1 MGKLAL
7 VASVL
12 VGFVLVGCDTS
23 ETTGINEDSF
33 NGALTDNMDMPEP
46 SKPLTASELASVCKA
61 GIAETFGQPIAI
73 MKIVSNEAGIVRV
86 RYNRPSDNKRWTN
99 DCRVEGNRLIWRS
112 VDAFPG
118 DGPGIWRTRPADE
131 VVTFKVSGNEVV
143 LETTYPDNEP
153 VTATYNLS

>member
-1 MGKLAL
+1 MKNLLPIAAIAL
-7 VASVL
+7 L
-12 VGFVLVGCDTS
+12 LVGCDAP

-33 NGALTDNMDMPEP
+33 NEALTDNMDMPEP

-99 DCRVEGNRLIWRS
+99 DCRVEGNRVIWRS

-131 VVTFKVSGNEVV
+131 VVTFKLSGSQVV
-143 LETTYPDNEP
+143 LETTYPDNAP